1 MTNEDDDVSRAQ
13 GWVWD
18 AVAAAAQAWRI
29 FFLVQGDVNHRMKPY
44 PWHGIPPP
52 LPPPPLRSPVLRLLR
67 LLSETCE
74 LPGLLCK
81 LQLVDAMTE

>member
-1 MTNEDDDVSRAQ
+1 MTNEDDDESRAQ

-29 FFLVQGDVNHRMKPY
+29 FFLVQGDVNHRIKPY
-44 PWHGIPPP
+44 PWHGI
-52 LPPPPLRSPVLRLLR
+52 PPPLRSPVLRLLR
-67 LLSETCE
+67 LLSETCD

-81 LQLVDAMTE
+81 LQPGDAMTG